1 MLPSPHPHAHPTGDV
16 SVRPAVAG
24 DESAI
29 AAVQLDAWRQAYAGS
44 LGSGA
49 LDLVDEVAV
58 AARWRAAIADPP
70 APTFHVL
77 VAMAGPRLVGFASV
91 APVPAPPN
99 AVDRTPGG
107 ILLAL
112 EVAPGEQRAGH
123 GSRLLA
129 AVVDTLRSDGADQ
142 VITWVADGD
151 EARVRFL
158 SAAGLSPDGAIR
170 ELASG
175 PGPDGEQAVLHERR
189 WGASI

>member
-1 MLPSPHPHAHPTGDV
+1 MPSDHHPTADV
-16 SVRPAVAG
+16 SVRPAVPG
-24 DESAI
+24 DERAI
-29 AAVQLDAWRQAYAGS
+29 AAVQLDAWRAAFTDA
-44 LGSGA
+44 LGEGA
-49 LDLVDEVAV
+49 LDMLDETAV
-58 AARWRAAIADPP
+58 VERWRAAIAEPP
-70 APTFHVL
+70 ARTFHVL

-99 AVDRTPGG
+99 AEDQTPGG

-112 EVAPGEQRAGH
+112 EVAPDEQRYGH

-129 AVVDTLRSDGADQ
+129 AAVDTLRADGADQ

-158 SAAGLSPDGAIR
+158 SAAGLTPDGAVR

-175 PGPDGEQAVLHERR
+175 PGPDGENTVLREHR
-189 WGASI
+189 WGALI

>member
-1 MLPSPHPHAHPTGDV
+1 MPSSPSHPTADV
-16 SVRPAVAG
+16 WVRPAVAG

-29 AAVQLDAWRQAYAGS
+29 AAVQLGAWRAAYADT
-44 LGSGA
+44 LGTGA
-49 LDLVDEVAV
+49 LGMLDEVAV
-58 AARWRAAIADPP
+58 VDRWRTAIVSPP
-70 APTFHVL
+70 ARTFHVL
-77 VAMAGPRLVGFASV
+77 VAMAGPHVVGFASV
-91 APVPAPPN
+91 APVAAPAN
-99 AVDRTPGG
+99 ATDQTPGG

-129 AVVDTLRSDGADQ
+129 AAVETLRADGADQ
-142 VITWVADGD
+142 VIAWAADGD

-158 SAAGLSPDGAIR
+158 SSAGLSPDGAVR

-175 PGPDGEQAVLHERR
+175 PGPDGGRAVLREHR